1 MRHAPGGLRAAR
13 AVRILY
19 LDKKLRLIDDEVH
32 QTGTVDHVP
41 VYPRE
46 IVRRALEL
54 SASALILVHIH
65 NHPSGDPTPS
75 RVDIDMTRAVVRGGV
90 PATGR
95 GRTSSAI
102 AGVLR

>member
-54 SASALILVHIH
+54 SASALIFVH
-65 NHPSGDPTPS
+65 NHPSGEPTPS
-75 RVDIDMTRAVVRGGV
+75 RVDIDMTRTVVRGGV
-90 PATGR
+90 PATRR